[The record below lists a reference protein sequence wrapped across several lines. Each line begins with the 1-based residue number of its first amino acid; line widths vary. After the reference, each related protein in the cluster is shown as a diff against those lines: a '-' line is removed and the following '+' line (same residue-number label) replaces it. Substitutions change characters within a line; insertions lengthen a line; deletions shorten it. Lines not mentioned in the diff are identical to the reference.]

1 MKHDKKMEGEKKV
14 YEKPKLTTI
23 ELAVDEVL
31 FIGCK
36 LASGGVAF
44 GASPC
49 PSNFCVQEG
58 S

>member
-1 MKHDKKMEGEKKV
+1 MKHEKKREGEKKL

-31 FIGCK
+31 SVGCK
-36 LASGGVAF
+36 LSSGGVAF

-49 PSNFCVQEG
+49 TANWCAQDG

>member
-1 MKHDKKMEGEKKV
+1 MKHDGKKEGEKKL

-23 ELAVDEVL
+23 ALAVDEVL

-36 LASGGVAF
+36 LASGGFAF
-44 GASPC
+44 GATPC
-49 PSNFCVQEG
+49 PSNFCSQDG